1 MKTKLIM
8 DLDTGIDDALAIA
21 YALGYA
27 NDTQAVDII
36 GVTTSFGNVTLEN
49 ATKNSLNLLELL
61 GRSDIPVFEGAANPW
76 GSAIAYEPA
85 PHLFRIHGDNGIGNV
100 ELGDPQQSP
109 SSQTAVDFIIE
120 SAKQYGDHLILYTA
134 GPMTNL
140 AEAIKQD
147 KAAIQN
153 ISKIVSMASAL
164 TVPGNVNEFAEA
176 NIHRDPQAAKYV
188 FESDV
193 EMTLVGLDV
202 TLKTMLKGSDISSWH
217 PIKTKASQA
226 LTELTTYYYTNE
238 FEDETIG
245 GAMHDPLAI
254 EVALNPSIVKE
265 AIKANLT
272 VVTEGVATGRTTGNL
287 ALLDRE
293 FKNMTVCL
301 DVDSDLFIQRF
312 IDKVAKVL
320 LQAN

>member
-1 MKTKLIM
+1 MKTKLIL

-21 YALGYA
+21 FALGYDA
-27 NDTQAVDII
+27 KEIDII

-61 GRSDIPVFEGAANPW
+61 GRSDIPVFAGAANPW
-76 GSAIAYEPA
+76 GTTIAYEPS

-100 ELGDPQQSP
+100 ELGEPQRHP
-109 SSQTAVDFIIE
+109 SQQNAVDFIIE
-120 SAKQYGDHLILYTA
+120 SAQKYGGHLILYTA

-193 EMTLVGLDV
+193 QMTLVGLDV
-202 TLKTMLKGSDISSWH
+202 TMKTMIKGSDISSWH
-217 PIKTKASQA
+217 PIETKASQA
-226 LTELTTYYYTNE
+226 ITELTTYYYTNE
-238 FEDETIG
+238 FDDEAIG

-254 EVALNPSIVKE
+254 EVALNSSIVKE
-265 AIKANLT
+265 TLKANLT

-287 ALLDRE
+287 SLLNRE
-293 FKNMTVCL
+293 FKNTTVCL
-301 DVDSDLFIQRF
+301 DVDSELFTQRF
-312 IDKVAKVL
+312 IEKVAKVL
-320 LQAN
+320 AQAN